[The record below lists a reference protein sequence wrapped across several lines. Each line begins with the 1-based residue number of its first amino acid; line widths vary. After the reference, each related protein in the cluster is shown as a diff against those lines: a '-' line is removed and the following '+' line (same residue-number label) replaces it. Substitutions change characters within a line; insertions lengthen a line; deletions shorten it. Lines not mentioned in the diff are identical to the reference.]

1 MTVSGSPEKP
11 SLASTPAG
19 DAEPAVTVYT
29 VPRCLDCAAVKNLLA
44 EAGVP
49 FREVD
54 ISRIPH
60 ARQALQ
66 LLSGIETMPQVFI
79 GSRFIGQVAEIRYLV
94 RTGKLHG
101 IIADVRKQ
109 TGNKRPSR

>member
-1 MTVSGSPEKP
+1 MRTSDPPEMSADGVAP
-11 SLASTPAG
+11 GRSS
-19 DAEPAVTVYT
+19 EPAVTVYT